1 MVQTGIDRGWRPEIT
16 AALRWAKGTRRPA
29 GIGLVFAIA
38 LQSAT
43 ATGMLAAGFAAKGAL
58 TTTAGL
64 AIMLGAD
71 LGSALVV
78 YFLSLNFQILAPVLL
93 IVGTGYSSSPRPA
106 SCARPG
112 ERLRGLA

>member
-1 MVQTGIDRGWRPEIT
+1 MAYLFLLHVGGALALLLWAIHMVQTGIDRGWRPEI
-16 AALRWAKGTRRPA
+16 AAGLRWASGRVRPA
-29 GIGLVFAIA
+29 GFGVVLAMA

-58 TTTAGL
+58 SVSVGL

-78 YFLSLNFQILAPVLL
+78 YFLSFNFQLLAPLLL
-93 IVGTGYSSSPRPA
+93 IAGT
-106 SCARPG
+106 
-112 ERLRGLA
+112 